1 MQANFSEKE
10 RRKMKLEGRFAI
22 VTGGAQGIGL
32 AIAKRLA
39 SEGARVAL
47 FDINEE
53 LVKESAAQ
61 LEGAIGVKCDV
72 SSPASIEEAVAE
84 VIKEFGGLDIVVNN
98 AGILPK
104 SRVLD
109 VTERE
114 WDLTLDINLKGAFFM
129 SQKCIPYLEKSEH
142 ARIINTSSL
151 AGRMGGYETCMA
163 YSASKGGVNAITM
176 GLARQL
182 APLNINVN
190 AVCPGTTETP
200 IIRAFSDE
208 AKERLLTRIPLGR
221 FGQPEDMASAV
232 AFLASDDAS
241 FITGHMLDV
250 NGGMYMA

>member
-1 MQANFSEKE
+1 
-10 RRKMKLEGRFAI
+10 MKLEGRKAI

-32 AIAKRLA
+32 AIAKRLDA
-39 SEGARVAL
+39 EGAQVAL

-53 LVKESAAQ
+53 LVKKSAAE
-61 LEGAIGVKCDV
+61 LSRGIGIRCDV
-72 SSPASIEEAVAE
+72 SSPDSIEAAVREAAE
-84 VIKEFGGLDIVVNN
+84 KMGGLDIVVNN

-104 SRVLD
+104 SMIED
-109 VTERE
+109 VTEKE

-129 SQKCIPYLEKSEH
+129 SQKALPYLKESEH

-151 AGRMGGYETCMA
+151 AGRMGGFETCMA
-163 YSASKGGVNAITM
+163 YSASKGGINAITM
-176 GLARQL
+176 GMARQL
-182 APLNINVN
+182 AKYHINVN

-200 IIRAFSDE
+200 ITKAFSEE
-208 AKERLLTRIPLGR
+208 AMARLLTRIPLGR
-221 FGQPEDMASAV
+221 LGKPEDMAAAV